1 MGVKIRKE
9 WMEKTIR
16 LTLLPSR
23 KKQKYL
29 RDAQEKV
36 IDFANTLIPFKRR
49 VKTRKEFHHL
59 VYYRF
64 KYLGFH
70 SQLQENIQRRV
81 YATKKVRKFTQFPLE
96 FNFPRSGKLAQTE
109 RGNPVL
115 SLSPL
120 KERIA
125 IPILQDGGW
134 RRLKEYEHRGWE
146 AHSCRV
152 FYHRRKKKWVVHL
165 NIRKELPPPSQE
177 IEGTIGVDV
186 GRKVVAAIT
195 LTHPSFPLIERYLG
209 KDIVWKQYQFVKRR
223 RKLRSYKDKG
233 SKKARR
239 ALKRLKMKEK
249 NYNQTPCEQIAHEIV
264 DLALTTRSAIVI
276 ENIKGI
282 KKKWRKSHS
291 YGSKSE
297 KKTKKV
303 KKLHSIRRELNS
315 WSYSYFLSFLTSLA
329 QQNRIPA
336 ITVDPHYTSQ
346 TCSRCGRI
354 SKKSRVT
361 RGLYRCVSCGFE
373 VNSDR
378 NASRNISWKG
388 LSSLGLSFYSS
399 WSSSFSSFSSSSF
412 SFPRE
417 RKNFLFPVSV
427 VEERSTFSNGS
438 MTGPGSSIPRP

>member
-1 MGVKIRKE
+1 MG
-9 WMEKTIR
+9 
-16 LTLLPSR
+16 
-23 KKQKYL
+23 
-29 RDAQEKV
+29 D
-36 IDFANTLIPFKRR
+36 
-49 VKTRKEFHHL
+49 
-59 VYYRF
+59 
-64 KYLGFH
+64 G
-70 SQLQENIQRRV
+70 ENYKSMNI
-81 YATKKVRKFTQFPLE
+81 E
-96 FNFPRSGKLAQTE
+96 GGKHIVVECSITE
-109 RGNPVL
+109 V
-115 SLSPL
+115 
-120 KERIA
+120 
-125 IPILQDGGW
+125 
-134 RRLKEYEHRGWE
+134 
-146 AHSCRV
+146 
-152 FYHRRKKKWVVHL
+152 
-165 NIRKELPPPSQE
+165 PPPSQE

-186 GRKVVAAIT
+186 GRKVAAAIT
-195 LTHPSFPLIERYLG
+195 LNHPSFPLIERYLG
-209 KDIVWKQYQFVKRR
+209 KDIVWKQYQFAKRR

-249 NYNQTPCEQIAHEIV
+249 NYNQTRCEQIAHEIV

-291 YGSKSE
+291 YGSKRE

-329 QQNRIPA
+329 QQNRIPV

-346 TCSRCGRI
+346 TCSRCGHI

-399 WSSSFSSFSSSSF
+399 WSVRGKTFFF
-412 SFPRE
+412 RFPW
-417 RKNFLFPVSV
+417 S
-427 VEERSTFSNGS
+427 RSAQPSP
-438 MTGPGSSIPRP
+438 MAQ